1 MPVDATAPDLRAE
14 LGRQWTEELQALFD
28 RMAERWDDNPDDWAI
43 RLTDQIG
50 FLGKRTAVAFGRFV
64 VDRFVQ
70 TNSARYE
77 QRFRTEMMDG
87 WIAEVATNSGTNIVG
102 QLSER
107 IEDEGQDEAFSWV
120 TGAGVALFAGSLL
133 GTFANFGAHE
143 GARSAGGRQ
152 KTWQVNSQN
161 PRASHAAMSGETV
174 DLGDVFSNGL
184 RWPGYPGDASEVANC
199 QCSLVFP

>member
-1 MPVDATAPDLRAE
+1 
-14 LGRQWTEELQALFD
+14 
-28 RMAERWDDNPDDWAI
+28 MADRWDDNPDDWAS

-50 FLGKRTAVAFGRFV
+50 FLGKRTAVAFGRYV

-77 QRFRTEMMDG
+77 LRFRTEMMDG
-87 WIAEVATNSGTNIVG
+87 WVAEVATNSGLNIVD
-102 QLSER
+102 QLSGR
-107 IEDEGQDEAFSWV
+107 IEDEGQDEAFEWV

-143 GARSAGGRQ
+143 GARASGSRQ
-152 KTWQVNSQN
+152 KRWQVNSSN
-161 PRASHAAMSGETV
+161 PRASHSALSGETV
-174 DLGDVFSNGL
+174 DISGVFSNGL

>member
-1 MPVDATAPDLRAE
+1 MPVDATAPDLRSE
-14 LGRQWTEELQALFD
+14 FGRQWEQELQALFD
-28 RMAERWDDNPDDWAI
+28 RMADRWDDNPDEWAV

-50 FLGKRTAVAFGRFV
+50 RLGKRTAVAFGRFV

-77 QRFRTEMMDG
+77 QRFRPEMMDG
-87 WIAEVATNSGTNIVG
+87 WVAEVATNSGINIVG

-107 IEDEGQDEAFSWV
+107 IDDEGRDEAFGWA
-120 TGAGVALFAGSLL
+120 TGAGVALVAGSLL

-143 GARSAGGRQ
+143 GARAAGGRQ
-152 KTWQVNSQN
+152 KRWQVNSQN
-161 PRASHAAMSGETV
+161 PRASHAAMNGETV
-174 DLGDVFSNGL
+174 NLGDVFSNGL
-184 RWPGYPGDASEVANC
+184 RWPGFPGEASEVANC